1 MFVPKQ
7 SASYH
12 DNLISLRHL

>member
-7 SASYH
+7 SEQM
-12 DNLISLRHL
+12 NSLNA